1 MPRLAP
7 ATIQQGLRRAYF
19 RRGKGPRV
27 PLPADIGSDAFN
39 SAYLAALA
47 GQSETKGRARSVHAA
62 GSIAALIASYL
73 CSAGYR
79 SLRQTTK
86 AGYASRIE
94 VLRTQ
99 HGHRAVQGLTRER
112 IVAVLQPYA
121 ARPGAALSIL
131 KMLRVLIR
139 HAIDIGWLKN
149 DPSFGIKRPKTQE
162 IRSWSDREIEAF
174 EYRWPI
180 GTKQRLAFALLLYT
194 GQRRSDVHRMTWA
207 DVSGET
213 IRVVQQKTGRKL
225 AIPLHRE
232 LLTALAAANR
242 DHITI
247 VNTEYGKPFTVDGFS
262 QWMRAAITAAGL
274 PLECQP
280 HGLRKAAGRRLA
292 EAGCTANESCRYSDI
307 GRSPKPSVTRVT
319 PIKRGSRQTLSQNW
333 KDTRR
338 TNLPKPMRA
347 VWEERQ
353 KQKKIQS
360 EQMATGA
367 P

>member
-1 MPRLAP
+1 M
-7 ATIQQGLRRAYF
+7 
-19 RRGKGPRV
+19 

-47 GQSETKGRARSVHAA
+47 GQSETKGRARSVHAP

-86 AGYASRIE
+86 SGYASRIE

-99 HGHRAVQGLTRER
+99 HGHRTIQGLTRER

-139 HAIDIGWLKN
+139 HAIDIGWLKY
-149 DPSFGIKRPKTQE
+149 DPSSGIRRPKTQE
-162 IRSWSDREIEAF
+162 IRSWSDTEIEAF
-174 EYRWPI
+174 EHRWPV
-180 GTKQRLAFALLLYT
+180 GAKQRLAFALLLYT

-207 DVSGET
+207 DVSGRT

-225 AIPLHRE
+225 AIPLHSE
-232 LLTALAAANR
+232 LLAALLAADR
-242 DHITI
+242 DHVTI
-247 VNTEYGKPFTVDGFS
+247 INTEYGKPFTVDGFS

-292 EAGCTANESCRYSDI
+292 EAGCTANEIMSVLGHRTLAEAERYTRDADQARLATDAVSKLEGHKANKSAQTHARSL
-307 GRSPKPSVTRVT
+307 GRKTKT
-319 PIKRGSRQTLSQNW
+319 
-333 KDTRR
+333 
-338 TNLPKPMRA
+338 
-347 VWEERQ
+347 EE
-353 KQKKIQS
+353 KSK
-360 EQMATGA
+360 
-367 P
+367 

>member
-1 MPRLAP
+1 M
-7 ATIQQGLRRAYF
+7 
-19 RRGKGPRV
+19 

-47 GQSETKGRARSVHAA
+47 GQSEAKGRARSVHAP
-62 GSIAALIASYL
+62 GSIAAPIASYL

-86 AGYASRIE
+86 SGYASRIE

-99 HGHRAVQGLTRER
+99 HGHRTIQGLTRER

-139 HAIDIGWLKN
+139 HAIDIGWLKY
-149 DPSFGIKRPKTQE
+149 DPSSGIRRPKTQE
-162 IRSWSDREIEAF
+162 IRSWSDTEIEAF
-174 EYRWPI
+174 EHRWPV
-180 GTKQRLAFALLLYT
+180 GAKQRLAFALLLYT

-207 DVSGET
+207 DVSGRT

-225 AIPLHRE
+225 AIPLQSE
-232 LLTALAAANR
+232 LLAALLAADR
-242 DHITI
+242 DHVTI
-247 VNTEYGKPFTVDGFS
+247 INTEYGKPFTVDGFS

-274 PLECQP
+274 PLECHMGSARP
-280 HGLRKAAGRRLA
+280 LAGGSQRPDAPLMK
-292 EAGCTANESCRYSDI
+292 SCRYSDI

-319 PIKRGSRQTLSQNW
+319 PIKRGSRQTRSQNW

-338 TNLPKPMRA
+338 TDLPKPMRA

-353 KQKKIQS
+353 KQKKNQS

>member
-1 MPRLAP
+1 
-7 ATIQQGLRRAYF
+7 
-19 RRGKGPRV
+19 V

-47 GQSETKGRARSVHAA
+47 GQSEAKGRARSVHAR

-86 AGYASRIE
+86 SGYASRIE

-99 HGHRAVQGLTRER
+99 HGHRTIQGLTRER

-139 HAIDIGWLKN
+139 HAIDIGWLKY
-149 DPSFGIKRPKTQE
+149 DPSSGIRRPKTQE
-162 IRSWSDREIEAF
+162 IRSWSDTEIEAF
-174 EYRWPI
+174 EHRWPV
-180 GTKQRLAFALLLYT
+180 GAKQRLAFALLLYT

-207 DVSGET
+207 DVSGRT

-225 AIPLHRE
+225 AIPLHSE
-232 LLTALAAANR
+232 LLAALLAADR
-242 DHITI
+242 DHVTI
-247 VNTEYGKPFTVDGFS
+247 INTEYGKPFTVLVSVNGCA
-262 QWMRAAITAAGL
+262 QRL
-274 PLECQP
+274 P
-280 HGLRKAAGRRLA
+280 RLA
-292 EAGCTANESCRYSDI
+292 SRSNVNPMGSAKPLAGGSQRPDAPLMKSCRYSDI

-319 PIKRGSRQTLSQNW
+319 PIKRGSRQTLFQNW

-353 KQKKIQS
+353 KQKKNQS

-367 P
+367 S

>member
-1 MPRLAP
+1 
-7 ATIQQGLRRAYF
+7 
-19 RRGKGPRV
+19 V

-242 DHITI
+242 DSAAL
-247 VNTEYGKPFTVDGFS
+247 TEA
-262 QWMRAAITAAGL
+262 RLRALAAISEGRHDFTATVFVPSIATAPSLPARPRSRIDHDWAYWTGQERFRAPMPISTNIQIIVVALLNVLLAFSCGAVFGAWIAGHTPDLWTVVL
-274 PLECQP
+274 PACIL
-280 HGLRKAAGRRLA
+280 LVFFALLTALVWRRDA
-292 EAGCTANESCRYSDI
+292 
-307 GRSPKPSVTRVT
+307 
-319 PIKRGSRQTLSQNW
+319 
-333 KDTRR
+333 
-338 TNLPKPMRA
+338 
-347 VWEERQ
+347 
-353 KQKKIQS
+353 
-360 EQMATGA
+360 
-367 P
+367 